1 MVLHFVCESTLHT
14 STKTI
19 TIYKTHNKYSVR
31 SSKKT
36 LQQDGT
42 IKQGFYKKKNI
53 EMIKRAKT

>member
-1 MVLHFVCESTLHT
+1 MSFLHT

-19 TIYKTHNKYSVR
+19 TIRKTHNKYSVR
-31 SSKKT
+31 SSKKP

-42 IKQGFYKKKNI
+42 IKQVIYKKKNI